1 MEKKKFKVNENVR
14 NYLKSKGISQT
25 HLATKM
31 GMPVSTINKMLKNN
45 REISVDELKNIA
57 DVLEV
62 NTNIFFED

>member
-1 MEKKKFKVNENVR
+1 MEKTKFKVNEKIR

-25 HLATKM
+25 HLARNM

-57 DVLEV
+57 DILEV

>member
-14 NYLKSKGISQT
+14 NYLKSRGISQT
-25 HLATKM
+25 HLAAKM
-31 GMPVSTINKMLKNN
+31 GMPISTINKMLKNN